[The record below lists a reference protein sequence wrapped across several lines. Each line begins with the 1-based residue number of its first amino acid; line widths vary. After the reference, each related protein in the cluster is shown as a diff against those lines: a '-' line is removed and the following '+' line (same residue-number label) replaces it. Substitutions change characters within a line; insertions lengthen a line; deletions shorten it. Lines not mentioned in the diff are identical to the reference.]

1 MELCRKYNLVSPIYE
16 TGTRGGC
23 WFCPNAKISAL
34 ANFRNK
40 HPELW
45 QELEILSQTE
55 NLCTTGFK
63 WGLTLQE
70 VNEKIDKFN
79 KKQKETMLIRE
90 KQLSLFEDPAPDM
103 LGGVP
108 TCSME
113 HPKPKRAKY
122 RVYFKNGNCRDV
134 CGWCVKRYQAGGDSA
149 KITERIEKL
158 TKKLI
163 NDGR

>member
-103 LGGVP
+103 LGGADLQYGTP
-108 TCSME
+108 ETQT
-113 HPKPKRAKY
+113 
-122 RVYFKNGNCRDV
+122 G
-134 CGWCVKRYQAGGDSA
+134 
-149 KITERIEKL
+149 
-158 TKKLI
+158 
-163 NDGR
+163 

>member
-103 LGGVP
+103 LGGCRLAVWNTRNP
-108 TCSME
+108 
-113 HPKPKRAKY
+113 
-122 RVYFKNGNCRDV
+122 NGLNTASIS
-134 CGWCVKRYQAGGDSA
+134 KTETAATFAAGA
-149 KITERIEKL
+149 
-158 TKKLI
+158 
-163 NDGR
+163 